1 MENGGNRSKESKAVL
16 YMSGKLG
23 GRGLKSLENEQKNTK
38 IKEAVKLYCNADPT
52 KAAVRSYRG
61 AGSTVVVK
69 LP

>member
-16 YMSGKLG
+16 YMSRKLG

-52 KAAVRSYRG
+52 MAAVR
-61 AGSTVVVK
+61 
-69 LP
+69 